1 MGYSLINKVQAAT
14 RDHPVI
20 SAGLWFSLCALLP
33 MVPILLILI
42 ILGIILSQPV
52 VEVIQLLLTL
62 VIIPII
68 IAALAGILPGY
79 KILSLPS
86 KGTPRAALFGLAT
99 GLVVFLL
106 WVMILELAPNLP
118 ILNSNKYPPGDIPGA
133 AVVVAYLVVLPG
145 LVIFVMAYGAIA
157 GILLHVLSVYPL
169 QGAD

>member
-1 MGYSLINKVQAAT
+1 MAHSLINTVQDVT
-14 RDHPVI
+14 RDHPRI
-20 SAGLWFSLCALLP
+20 SSGLWFSLCAFLP

-42 ILGIILSQPV
+42 ILGFILSQPV
-52 VEVIQLLLTL
+52 LEVIQLQLTL

-68 IAALAGILPGY
+68 IAGLAGVLPGY

-86 KGTPRAALFGLAT
+86 NGTPRAALIGLTT

-106 WVMILELAPNLP
+106 WIIILELAPNLP
-118 ILNSNKYPPGDIPGA
+118 TLISNKYPPGDIPGA
-133 AVVVAYLVVLPG
+133 AVVVAYLIVLPG

-169 QGAD
+169 QVAD